1 MAIAPNPLALEL
13 LPTAIAACCEATAFL
28 PVATALSAVACA
40 PGPTAVE
47 FAPDA
52 VVSCVPLLE
61 PMAKELDAVVATFA
75 PLPIA
80 IEFTASALELL
91 PTATASVLV
100 AFAVSPTAVADTP
113 VA

>member
-1 MAIAPNPLALEL
+1 M
-13 LPTAIAACCEATAFL
+13 EATASL

-52 VVSCVPLLE
+52 VVSCAPLLE
-61 PMAKELDAVVATFA
+61 PIAKELDAVFATLA

-91 PTATASVLV
+91 PTARDSTPV
-100 AFAVSPTAVADTP
+100 AFAVSPTAVADVC